1 MEFFRVMVV
10 QQTIC
15 RMAAIVIVA
24 VAGASILDLHAE
36 RRDARRAR
44 ASSPGDHG
52 RRLAPNNKRSSA
64 DAPTALAR
72 TWAGAS
78 SGPVDD
84 SGDEPAARVAYVVHA
99 SPYGRTDR
107 SDGGHVSSHRM
118 LAVHMEALAQ
128 LPTRLAAVL
137 VVLSTDATRRELPG
151 YADGLDDW
159 STTLRC
165 PVRTLRVANNSLGSY
180 GM

>member
-1 MEFFRVMVV
+1 
-10 QQTIC
+10 
-15 RMAAIVIVA
+15 
-24 VAGASILDLHAE
+24 
-36 RRDARRAR
+36 
-44 ASSPGDHG
+44 
-52 RRLAPNNKRSSA
+52 
-64 DAPTALAR
+64 
-72 TWAGAS
+72 
-78 SGPVDD
+78 
-84 SGDEPAARVAYVVHA
+84 
-99 SPYGRTDR
+99 
-107 SDGGHVSSHRM
+107 M